1 MKVILIILTAINL
14 IELGRFILRK
24 IRKEKNV
31 AAVSNNFWI
40 ILSGSSALAARIS
53 EEMLP
58 IWLYKQSMVSIL
70 LFCSAMLTFEVH
82 LFLDKET
89 PKIIRV
95 SCSLLIMLI
104 IVLYFLHRI
113 NINLQ

>member
-14 IELGRFILRK
+14 IEIGGLILRK
-24 IRKEKNV
+24 IRKDKNV
-31 AAVSNNFWI
+31 ATVSNNFWI
-40 ILSGSSALAARIS
+40 ILSVSSALAARIS

-82 LFLDKET
+82 LILDKEI
-89 PKIIRV
+89 PKIIKCGG
-95 SCSLLIMLI
+95 SFFILLI
-104 IVLYFLHRI
+104 IVLYFLNR
-113 NINLQ
+113 